1 MTPRSSAFRLPPSA
15 LPPDA
20 RRALFIY
27 NLFFP
32 LVFLALLPGFLLR
45 MFRRGGYREKFR
57 QRLGRYT
64 AAEHDRFA
72 RGEWIWLHSIS
83 VGETLLA
90 LKIAREIRRIAPEKS
105 VVVSVTTST
114 GFAVAQPHASDWLEI
129 IYNPLDAPWI
139 VRRALDAVR
148 PQRLIFI
155 EAIWP
160 NLLAEAKRRALP
172 VTFLPRLSPRSEA
185 RFRRFRFFTGPIF
198 RLLDALAA
206 SEPEDTA
213 RWQSLGVDPA
223 RIRVTGNAKYD
234 SAAPSGERTAEF
246 HVLLRDLRVPDDAP
260 VLLAGSTF
268 PGEERILAET
278 FRELRAQFPALFLI
292 LVPRHVERAA
302 AILADLRPLGLR
314 IELRSRLST
323 RNQSRVRETGKAKP
337 ETNASPD
344 ALLVD
349 TTGEL
354 RDWYA
359 LATVVFIGKSL
370 TSTGGQN
377 PVEPVLAG
385 KPVVFGPH
393 MENFTQIVTRWL
405 AADAAVQI
413 RDTTGLRTQLARLL
427 ADAPRRE
434 TLAQRALAIA
444 TLHAGAT
451 RRTAELL
458 LGSG

>member
-1 MTPRSSAFRLPPSA
+1 MLPA
-15 LPPDA
+15 DA
-20 RRALFIY
+20 RRSLFIY

-64 AAEHDRFA
+64 AGERQRFA
-72 RGEWIWLHSIS
+72 RGEWVWLHSIS

-90 LKIAREIRRIAPEKS
+90 LKLAGEIRRLAPEKS
-105 VVVSVTTST
+105 ILLSVTTST
-114 GFAVAQPHASDWLEI
+114 GFAVAQSHGSDWLEI

-148 PQRLIFI
+148 PRRLIFI

-160 NLLAEAKRRALP
+160 NLLAETKRRALP

-185 RFRRFRFFTGPIF
+185 RFRRFRFLTGPVF

-206 SEPEDTA
+206 SEPGDIA

-223 RIRVTGNAKYD
+223 RIHVTGNAKFD
-234 SAAPSGERTAEF
+234 SAPAVVTRLPEF
-246 HVLLRDLRVPDDAP
+246 RALLESLGVPGDAP

-292 LVPRHVERAA
+292 LVPRHIERVT
-302 AILADLRPLGLR
+302 AILADLRSLDLR
-314 IELRSRLST
+314 IYLRSRLST
-323 RNQSRVRETGKAKP
+323 RNPKQETSGK
-337 ETNASPD
+337 PD
-344 ALLVD
+344 VLLVD

-370 TSTGGQN
+370 TATGGQN

-393 MENFTQIVTRWL
+393 MENFEPIVSQWL
-405 AADAAVQI
+405 ATDAAVRI
-413 RDTTGLRTQLARLL
+413 RDATELRAQLTTLL
-427 ADAPRRE
+427 ANGPRRD
-434 TLAQRALAIA
+434 TLAQRARTIA
-444 TLHAGAT
+444 ARHAGAT
-451 RRTAELL
+451 ARTAELL

>member
-1 MTPRSSAFRLPPSA
+1 MTSPPSA
-15 LPPDA
+15 LPPAA
-20 RRALFIY
+20 RRSLFIY
-27 NLFFP
+27 NFFFP
-32 LVFLALLPGFLLR
+32 LVFLTLLPGFFLR

-64 AAEHDRFA
+64 AAERGRFDS
-72 RGEWIWLHSIS
+72 GEWIWLHSIS

-90 LKIAREIRRIAPEKS
+90 LKIANEIRRLAPEKS
-105 VVVSVTTST
+105 IALSVTTST
-114 GFAVAQPHASDWLEI
+114 GFAVAQPHASDWLEV

-139 VRRALDAVR
+139 VRRTLDAVR

-172 VTFLPRLSPRSEA
+172 VTFLPRLSSRSEA
-185 RFRRFRFFTGPIF
+185 RFRRCRFFTGPIF

-206 SEPEDTA
+206 AEPDDTG
-213 RWQSLGVDPA
+213 RWQSLGVEPA

-234 SAAPSGERTAEF
+234 VVASDHSRTVEF
-246 HVLLRDLRVPDDAP
+246 RALLHSLGVADDAP
-260 VLLAGSTF
+260 VLLGGSTF

-278 FRELRAQFPALFLI
+278 FLALREKIPALFLI

-302 AILADLRPLGLR
+302 AILRELAPLGLQIAR
-314 IELRSRLST
+314 RSALTVTQHST
-323 RNQSRVRETGKAKP
+323 FNTQ
-337 ETNASPD
+337 
-344 ALLVD
+344 LLLID

-354 RDWYA
+354 RDWYT

-370 TSTGGQN
+370 TATGGQN

-385 KPVVFGPH
+385 RPVVFGPH
-393 MENFTQIVTRWL
+393 MENFAPIVTRWL
-405 AADAAVQI
+405 AADAAVQV
-413 RDTTGLRTQLARLL
+413 RDATELRAQLASLL
-427 ADAPRRE
+427 ADASRRE

-444 TLHAGAT
+444 RLHEGAT

>member
-1 MTPRSSAFRLPPSA
+1 MLS
-15 LPPDA
+15 PDA
-20 RRALFIY
+20 RRSLFIY

-32 LVFLALLPGFLLR
+32 LVFVALLPGFLLR
-45 MFRRGGYREKFR
+45 MLRRGGYREKFR

-64 AAEHDRFA
+64 PEERARFA

-90 LKIAREIRRIAPEKS
+90 LKLARQIREREPGKSIAL
-105 VVVSVTTST
+105 SVTTST
-114 GFAVAQPHASDWLEI
+114 GFAVAQPHAGDWLEI

-148 PQRLIFI
+148 PVRLIFI

-160 NLLAEAKRRALP
+160 NLLAAAKRRGLP
-172 VTFLPRLSPRSEA
+172 VTFLPRLSPRSAA

-206 SEPEDTA
+206 AAPEDREA
-213 RWQSLGVDPA
+213 WQSLGVDSA
-223 RIRVTGNAKYD
+223 RIRATGNAKFD
-234 SAAPSGERTAEF
+234 ATAPTGGRTAEF
-246 HVLLRDLRVPDDAP
+246 RALLRDLGVPDDAP
-260 VLLAGSTF
+260 VLLGGSTF
-268 PGEERILAET
+268 PGEERILADV

-292 LVPRHVERAA
+292 LVPRHVERAPD
-302 AILADLRPLGLR
+302 ILRELAPGLR
-314 IELRSRLST
+314 IALRSRLST
-323 RNQSRVRETGKAKP
+323 RNLKP
-337 ETNASPD
+337 ETSPAD

-370 TSTGGQN
+370 TATGGQN

-385 KPVVFGPH
+385 RPVIFGPH
-393 MENFTQIVTRWL
+393 MENFAPIVARWL
-405 AADAAVQI
+405 AGDAAVQV
-413 RDTTGLRTQLARLL
+413 RDAAELRAQCAALL
-427 ADAPRRE
+427 ADAPRRAQ
-434 TLAQRALAIA
+434 LAERARAIA
-444 TLHAGAT
+444 AVHTGAT
-451 RRTAELL
+451 ERAVAVL
-458 LGSG
+458 LGAG

>member
-1 MTPRSSAFRLPPSA
+1 MTSRLSAFRLPPSA

-20 RRALFIY
+20 RRSLFIY

-45 MFRRGGYREKFR
+45 MLRRGGYREKFR

-64 AAEHDRFA
+64 AAERARFA

-90 LKIAREIRRIAPEKS
+90 LKIAREIRRLAPEKS
-105 VVVSVTTST
+105 IALSVTTST
-114 GFAVAQPHASDWLEI
+114 GFAVAQPHASDWLEV

-148 PQRLIFI
+148 PRRLIFI

-160 NLLAEAKRRALP
+160 NLLAEAKRRTLP

-185 RFRRFRFFTGPIF
+185 RFRRCRFFTGPIF
-198 RLLDALAA
+198 RFLDALAV

-223 RIRVTGNAKYD
+223 RLRVTGNAKFD
-234 SAAPSGERTAEF
+234 AAASDGARAAEF
-246 HVLLRDLRVPDDAP
+246 RALLRSLDLADDAP

-278 FRELRAQFPALFLI
+278 FRALRAQFPALFLI
-292 LVPRHVERAA
+292 LVPRHAERAA

-314 IELRSRLST
+314 IALRSHLST
-323 RNQSRVRETGKAKP
+323 GNQKP
-337 ETNASPD
+337 ETSEPPD
-344 ALLVD
+344 ALLID

-359 LATVVFIGKSL
+359 LATIVFIGKSL
-370 TSTGGQN
+370 TATGGQN

-393 MENFTQIVTRWL
+393 MENFAPIVTRWL
-405 AADAAVQI
+405 AAGAAVQI
-413 RDTTGLRTQLARLL
+413 RDAAELRTQLATLL

-434 TLAQRALAIA
+434 TLAQRARALA
-444 TLHAGAT
+444 TQHAGAT
-451 RRTAELL
+451 HRTAALL
-458 LGSG
+458 LGSA

>member
-1 MTPRSSAFRLPPSA
+1 MSASSSAPLPA
-15 LPPDA
+15 AA
-20 RRALFIY
+20 RRSLFIY
-27 NLFFP
+27 NFFFP

-45 MFRRGGYREKFR
+45 MARRGGYREKFR

-64 AAEHDRFA
+64 AAERERFA
-72 RGEWIWLHSIS
+72 QGEWIWLHSIS

-90 LKIAREIRRIAPEKS
+90 LKIAREIRQLAPEKS
-105 VVVSVTTST
+105 IALSVTTST
-114 GFAVAQPHASDWLEI
+114 GFAVAQPHASDWIEV

-139 VRRALDAVR
+139 VRRAFAAVR
-148 PQRLIFI
+148 PRRLIFI

-185 RFRRFRFFTGPIF
+185 RFRRCRFFTGPIF

-223 RIRVTGNAKYD
+223 RIRVTGNAKFE
-234 SAAPSGERTAEF
+234 AAPVTGDRTPELRA
-246 HVLLRDLRVPDDAP
+246 LLRQLGVRDDAP
-260 VLLAGSTF
+260 VLLGGSTF

-278 FRELRAQFPALFLI
+278 FRALRAQFPALFLI

-302 AILADLRPLGLR
+302 AILADLHSPNLH

-323 RNQSRVRETGKAKP
+323 RNQKP
-337 ETNASPD
+337 ETTTTPD

-354 RDWYA
+354 LDWYA
-359 LATVVFIGKSL
+359 LATIVFIGKSL
-370 TSTGGQN
+370 TATGGQN

-393 MENFTQIVTRWL
+393 MENFAPIVTRWL
-405 AADAAVQI
+405 AADAAVQV
-413 RDTTGLRTQLARLL
+413 RDAAGLRTQIATLL
-427 ADAPRRE
+427 ADSTRRE
-434 TLAQRALAIA
+434 TLAQRAIAIA
-444 TLHAGAT
+444 MLHAGAT
-451 RRTAELL
+451 RRTAEWL
-458 LGSG
+458 LGSS

>member
-1 MTPRSSAFRLPPSA
+1 MTPPPSAFRLPPSA

-20 RRALFIY
+20 RRSLFIY

-64 AAEHDRFA
+64 AAERDRFA

-90 LKIAREIRRIAPEKS
+90 LKIAREIRQLAPGTS
-105 VVVSVTTST
+105 VALSVTTST
-114 GFAVAQPHASDWLEI
+114 GFAVAHPHAGDWLEV

-139 VRRALDAVR
+139 VRSALDAVR

-160 NLLAEAKRRALP
+160 NLLAAAKRRTLP

-198 RLLDALAA
+198 RLLDALAT
-206 SEPEDTA
+206 SEPEDIA

-223 RIRVTGNAKYD
+223 RIRVTGNPKYD
-234 SAAPSGERTAEF
+234 AAPASDGRTIEF
-246 HVLLRDLRVPDDAP
+246 RAILRQLGVREDAP

-278 FRELRAQFPALFLI
+278 FRHLRAQFPALFLI

-302 AILADLRPLGLR
+302 AVLTDLRPLGLR
-314 IELRSRLST
+314 IEQRSRLST
-323 RNQSRVRETGKAKP
+323 GNQKP
-337 ETNASPD
+337 ETSATPD

-370 TSTGGQN
+370 TATGGQN

-385 KPVVFGPH
+385 KPVIFGPH
-393 MENFTQIVTRWL
+393 MENFAPIVIRWL
-405 AADAAVQI
+405 AADAAVQV
-413 RDTTGLRTQLARLL
+413 RDTTELRTQLATLL

-434 TLAQRALAIA
+434 TLTHRALAIA

-451 RRTAELL
+451 RRTGEVL